1 MNEAH
6 ERFQAWLT
14 AGAEGDP
21 PRDVAVHA
29 SVCPV
34 CSQSIAAL
42 DLLAAVDPGLAA
54 MPAVPT
60 GAERGR
66 AVLAGRLLGATAV
79 LFAAAMLGVG
89 VSQLIGV
96 SRTGGPIAQASRSP
110 EQSVLAGTATPEP
123 TPEPTPSPS
132 EETLSP
138 LVTPAPTQRPTVA
151 TPRPYVPPPPTPIPT
166 AISTPV
172 PLPSATPLPTGSA
185 TPLPTDTP
193 VPTATPLP
201 QCSDGIDNDGDL
213 LIDFDGLPPDPGCT
227 DAFDNN
233 EADL

>member
-1 MNEAH
+1 MNDAH
-6 ERFQAWLT
+6 ERFEQWLT

-42 DLLAAVDPGLAA
+42 DLLAAVDPGLAP

-66 AVLAGRLLGATAV
+66 MALAGRLVGATAV

-89 VSQLIGV
+89 VSGLIGV
-96 SRTGGPIAQASRSP
+96 SRTGGPVAQSSRSP
-110 EQSVLAGTATPEP
+110 EQSVLAATATPEP

-132 EETLSP
+132 LETLSP
-138 LVTPAPTQRPTVA
+138 LVTPAPTQRPPVA

-166 AISTPV
+166 AVATPV
-172 PLPSATPLPTGSA
+172 PVPSD
-185 TPLPTDTP
+185 TPLPTDTATP
-193 VPTATPLP
+193 LPSDTPMPTATPLP
-201 QCSDGIDNDGDL
+201 QCSDGIDNDLDSLTDFPLDL
-213 LIDFDGLPPDPGCT
+213 ECT
-227 DAFDNN
+227 DAVDND
-233 EADL
+233 EAA

>member
-6 ERFQAWLT
+6 ERFQEWLT

-42 DLLAAVDPGLAA
+42 DLLAVVDPGLAA
-54 MPAVPT
+54 MPAPPI

-66 AVLAGRLLGATAV
+66 MALAGRLVGATAV

-89 VSQLIGV
+89 VSGLIGV
-96 SRTGGPIAQASRSP
+96 SRTGGPVAQSSRSP

-132 EETLSP
+132 QETLSP
-138 LVTPAPTQRPTVA
+138 LATPAPTTRPPVA

-166 AISTPV
+166 AVATPV
-172 PLPSATPLPTGSA
+172 PLPSD
-185 TPLPTDTP
+185 TPLPTDTATPVPSETP
-193 VPTATPLP
+193 VPTPTPIPSESATPAASGSP
-201 QCSDGIDNDGDL
+201 
-213 LIDFDGLPPDPGCT
+213 
-227 DAFDNN
+227 
-233 EADL
+233 